1 MSYDQFTYGKFF
13 YDDYR
18 ESADV
23 RKAENALNA
32 HLKQKPV
39 NYKSQWNNQL
49 NGVMDKILNREK
61 FSYDINGDALYQQYK
76 DKYVQQGKMASADV
90 MGQASAMTG
99 GYGNSYAASV
109 GNQAY
114 QASLQ
119 QLNDK
124 VPELYQ
130 MAYDRYAQE
139 GQDLLNQYGVITDR
153 EDTDYGR
160 YRDKV
165 SDYITERDYLANRYD
180 AERNFDYTKYAD
192 NRDFSYNLYSDNK
205 AYAYQD
211 HQDQAAYDQW
221 LADHELADRQI
232 ALQEKAYEDSKVVSD
247 TPEIDP
253 SIRDKAASFESNTDL
268 ADYLDGLE
276 ASNVITPEQSDA
288 LFAEYVDSNEIYVD
302 KEDGSKKIS
311 YKGML
316 GSTNGWEVLDYGG
329 VNLWGI
335 DKNAKVKAP
344 NGEVMTLGNLRDK
357 LKQEGM
363 THSEATNAIKD
374 LQQNTGI
381 SSNWMFGW

>member
-1 MSYDQFTYGKFF
+1 M
-13 YDDYR
+13 
-18 ESADV
+18 
-23 RKAENALNA
+23 AL
-32 HLKQKPV
+32 
-39 NYKSQWNNQL
+39 
-49 NGVMDKILNREK
+49 
-61 FSYDINGDALYQQYK
+61 
-76 DKYVQQGKMASADV
+76 
-90 MGQASAMTG
+90 
-99 GYGNSYAASV
+99 
-109 GNQAY
+109 
-114 QASLQ
+114 
-119 QLNDK
+119 
-124 VPELYQ
+124 
-130 MAYDRYAQE
+130 DRYNQE

-192 NRDFSYNLYSDNK
+192 NRDFAYNLYSDNK
-205 AYAYQD
+205 AYAYQN

-221 LADHELADRQI
+221 LADHELADRQV
-232 ALQEKAYEDSKVVSD
+232 ALQEKAYEDSKMVSD
-247 TPEIDP
+247 TPEIDS

-302 KEDGSKKIS
+302 KEDGSKEIS

-316 GSTNGWEVLDYGG
+316 GSTNGWEVLDDGG

-363 THSEATNAIKD
+363 THTEATNAIKN
-374 LQQNTGI
+374 LQQNTDI